1 MELFSGDRPITNPD
15 HFPEHIAPF
24 PVAADLIYDEQ
35 AAVIRSPEIEHRQQ
49 LPPQKLRPIRCNGKA
64 PAEQHSDPQSCE
76 LIPEIED
83 ISGNLLSVASPE
95 VGFLSQRMCL
105 LNGAS
110 KEFSDS
116 AVKVDVGELEENSGG
131 IFGNGYFEAK
141 AMAAL
146 PNITN
151 PNPDDT
157 ESSSSSDDGGDSSE
171 GITLPGK
178 RKRKRRTRKKLEFF
192 LESLARKVIK
202 NQEQMHM
209 QLIELLEKRE
219 RDRIVREEAWKQQEM
234 DRAKRYEEVRAQE
247 TSRSLALIS
256 FIQNILGHEIH
267 CPQSLEN
274 SSLEEE
280 IQNQEIQNQRDL
292 RYDPSNKRW
301 PKSEVQA
308 LITLR
313 TTLDHK
319 FRNMGAKGSIWEEI
333 STGMSSMGYTRT
345 AKKCKEKWEN
355 INKYYR
361 RSTGSGKK
369 LPYFNELD
377 VLYKNGLI
385 NPGNPSNNTNI
396 DPCNSTKTEYED
408 YEEEDTTKE

>member
-24 PVAADLIYDEQ
+24 PMAADLIYDEQ

-234 DRAKRYEEVRAQE
+234 DRAKRYEE
-247 TSRSLALIS
+247 
-256 FIQNILGHEIH
+256 
-267 CPQSLEN
+267 SLEN